1 MGDPIPGTRVE
12 CGDYKMQIESL
23 IRQVVKDTSS
33 MANLKAIIS
42 DQSYKGSM
50 IVNNISR
57 VVPD

>member
-50 IVNNISR
+50 IVNNISI
-57 VVPD
+57 VVHD